1 MVFAQKIKN
10 KTIIGPS
17 NHFSMYLKELKL
29 AFLFL
34 YSQYLIYGSN
44 LNVLGGMNGWRK
56 YGIYIQWNI

>member
-29 AFLFL
+29 AFLFI
-34 YSQYLIYGSN
+34 YSPHSSYSLAHLI
-44 LNVLGGMNGWRK
+44 
-56 YGIYIQWNI
+56 

>member
-44 LNVLGGMNGWRK
+44 LNVLGGMNG
-56 YGIYIQWNI
+56 